1 MSQER
6 EDRVVALLEE
16 IRDGQAA
23 LLAEYREIRKLNAEI
38 KDKNSRFAERIFGQ
52 GETSGSKVDS
62 AISMQR
68 TALRIQ
74 KIAIGVVVF
83 LVLLLILVL
92 GASSFFAYRR

>member
-1 MSQER
+1 MSLER

-52 GETSGSKVDS
+52 GEASGSKVDS

>member
-74 KIAIGVVVF
+74 KFAIGVVVF
-83 LVLLLILVL
+83 LVLLLILVF

>member
-1 MSQER
+1 MSLER
-6 EDRVVALLEE
+6 EDRVVTLLEE
-16 IRDGQAA
+16 IRDGQAV
-23 LLAEYREIRKLNAEI
+23 LLAAYREIRKLNAEI

-52 GETSGSKVDS
+52 GEASGSKVDS

-83 LVLLLILVL
+83 LVLLLIVVL

>member
-52 GETSGSKVDS
+52 GEASGSKVDS

-83 LVLLLILVL
+83 LVLLLILVF

>member
-52 GETSGSKVDS
+52 GEASGSKVDS

-74 KIAIGVVVF
+74 KFAIGVVVF
-83 LVLLLILVL
+83 LVLLLILVF